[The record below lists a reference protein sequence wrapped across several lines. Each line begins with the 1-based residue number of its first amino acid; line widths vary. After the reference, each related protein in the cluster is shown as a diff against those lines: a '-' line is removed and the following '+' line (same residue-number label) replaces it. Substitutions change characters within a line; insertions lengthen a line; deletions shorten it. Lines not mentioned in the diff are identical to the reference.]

1 VFCVNCQKEVDP
13 DLVTGADIY
22 GPLTFNKSEPYARC
36 PHCGNY
42 GEYAADKN
50 EPYLVIPDF
59 RLRKAYNYIDSI
71 LDLIWM
77 QKKMSKAEMLYRMA
91 DLMYNHKRSYRTHD
105 IESYEEACR
114 AYRLAKQL
122 KKECFSNVEVFS

>member
-1 VFCVNCQKEVDP
+1 MFCVNCQKDVDP
-13 DLVTGADIY
+13 EIVSGANIY
-22 GPLTFNKSEPYARC
+22 GPHFAFASALYARC
-36 PHCGNY
+36 SNCGNY
-42 GEYAADKN
+42 GEYATDKN

>member
-1 VFCVNCQKEVDP
+1 MFCVNCQKEIDP

-22 GPLTFNKSEPYARC
+22 GPLTFNKSEPFARC

-42 GEYAADKN
+42 GEYATDKN
-50 EPYLVIPDF
+50 EPYLIIPDF

-77 QKKMSKAEMLYRMA
+77 QKKMWWMNGLPTAQTTLFPSFPQVSTHSMRSLHRMV
-91 DLMYNHKRSYRTHD
+91 M
-105 IESYEEACR
+105 
-114 AYRLAKQL
+114 
-122 KKECFSNVEVFS
+122 